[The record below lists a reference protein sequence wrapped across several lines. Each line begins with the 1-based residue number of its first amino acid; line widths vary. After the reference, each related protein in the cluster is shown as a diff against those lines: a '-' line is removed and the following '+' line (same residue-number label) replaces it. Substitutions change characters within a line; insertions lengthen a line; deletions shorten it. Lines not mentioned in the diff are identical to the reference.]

1 MKKKYLSQIAI
12 AISVLLMTVACST
25 SFLDVQPKGEY
36 LEVNYYKT
44 PDQIFAAL
52 VSVYSVVSEETDNSP
67 DNTNWYCSR
76 QAPLNAAGDE
86 CYAGGGNSTDNLT
99 WQVWNNYTLTQA
111 TTPSGGYWAPAY
123 KGIYRANLV
132 LEKLNAGIPGLADDV
147 KARYIA
153 ETKFLR
159 ARFYFD
165 LVRLFKNIPL
175 LLTTITP
182 DQAKSVVQAD
192 PSGCM
197 DSNRKRFDRCYTCFT
212 IYRDC

>member
-1 MKKKYLSQIAI
+1 MKKNYLSKIAI
-12 AISVLLMTVACST
+12 AMSVLLIATACDKK
-25 SFLDVQPKGEY
+25 FLDVQPKGQY

-44 PDQIFAAL
+44 PAQIFAAL

-67 DNTNWYCSR
+67 ENTNWYCSR
-76 QAPLNAAGDE
+76 QAPLNAAADE

-99 WQVWNNYTLTQA
+99 WQVWNKYTLTQA

-132 LEKLNAGIPGLADDV
+132 LQKLNNAIPGLNSDL

-153 ETKFLR
+153 EAKFLR

-165 LVRLFKNIPL
+165 LVRLFKNVPL
-175 LLTTITP
+175 LLTTIPP
-182 DQAKSVVQAD
+182 DEGKSATQAK
-192 PSGCM
+192 PS
-197 DSNRKRFDRCYTCFT
+197 DVWAQIEKDL
-212 IYRDC
+212 